1 MRLNRLLHLLFNTL
15 TAISAVFLLF
25 GIAMLG
31 IDLGFRF
38 SHFFKTGDFRIDG
51 PPYTVNLLRQA
62 EETGLMGTIEFAVL
76 PSLWLYRWHRA
87 KRKRKFPPRPLL
99 AMRLRSSRHARSL
112 PGMRR
117 GGSQRKMISIY
128 PSKPPIQ
135 SNRAYP
141 LRAASNPAGFHPKS
155 RSKSVVSHVLS
166 SWLMIT

>member
-87 KRKRKFPPRPLL
+87 KRKRKFPPGLC
-99 AMRLRSSRHARSL
+99 
-112 PGMRR
+112 
-117 GGSQRKMISIY
+117 SQCGY
-128 PSKPPIQ
+128 D
-135 SNRAYP
+135 
-141 LRAASNPAGFHPKS
+141 LRATPDRCPECGAVAAKGK
-155 RSKSVVSHVLS
+155 
-166 SWLMIT
+166 